1 MAKGAVAALDAN
13 GITHGVDGDVI
24 IMGFDC
30 NKWALEELLAGN
42 WNYDG
47 QCNPFQSS
55 YIDDIIKTLESGGS
69 ISEKTIIMDEK
80 GFDANSITQDDVNNY
95 GI

>member
-1 MAKGAVAALDAN
+1 M
-13 GITHGVDGDVI
+13 I

-47 QCNPFQSS
+47 QCNPFQAAT
-55 YIDDIIKTLESGGS
+55 IADIIATLEAGEELESKVVILEEQGF
-69 ISEKTIIMDEK
+69 EAATITAE
-80 GFDANSITQDDVNNY
+80 DVEAF